1 MSASIGFGIGL
12 PVVQQV
18 PAKVRA
24 WETSAGPAEIERVAV
39 AADRLGFAHVACSD
53 HAIVPRSY
61 APAMGATWYDAIS
74 TLAYVGG
81 RTSRVEL
88 LTHVLVLPY
97 HQPLVLAKSLATL
110 DAMTRGR
117 LLVGVGSGH
126 LKPEFKILHVPFEER
141 GAITDEYI
149 DILRTLW
156 TAAEPSFDGKYFS
169 FRDLIVEPRPHR
181 RPHPPIWVG
190 GNVRRAVR
198 RAVERGDGWVPWQL
212 SFDELAD
219 LMAYGNELRERRG
232 DERPW
237 HVVAP
242 FPTIDLLGRARAT
255 SGSDKE
261 VLRASPAD
269 VAAEVARYRE
279 LGVGRLHVSF
289 VSTSCEELVDQM
301 EAFATQVVVLL

>member
-1 MSASIGFGIGL
+1 MSAPIRFGIGL

-24 WETSAGPAEIERVAV
+24 WEKEAGPAEIERVAR
-39 AADRLGFAHVACSD
+39 AADRLGYAHVACSD

-61 APAMGATWYDAIS
+61 AHAMGSTWYDAIS

-81 RTSRVEL
+81 MTESVEL

-97 HQPLVLAKSLATL
+97 HQPVVLAKQLATL

-126 LKPEFKILHVPFEER
+126 LKPEFKTIGVDFEQR
-141 GAITDEYI
+141 GAITDESI
-149 DILRTLW
+149 DVLKALW
-156 TAAEPSFDGKYFS
+156 TGTPESFEGRFFS
-169 FRDLIVEPRPHR
+169 FRDVTVEPRPHR

-190 GNVRRAVR
+190 GNAKRTVR

-212 SFDELAD
+212 SFEELAA
-219 LMAYGNELRERRG
+219 LMAYGRELLERRG
-232 DERPW
+232 GGSWD
-237 HVVAP
+237 VVAP
-242 FPTIDLLGRARAT
+242 FPTVDLLRRGADR
-255 SGSDKE
+255 SDD
-261 VLRASPAD
+261 VLAASPAD
-269 VAAEVARYRE
+269 VAARVERYRA

-289 VSTSCEELVDQM
+289 VSTSCAELLEQL
-301 EAFATQVVVLL
+301 EAFASEVMVLL